1 MEDHSWRA
9 DRRTDRQPREGGMEE
24 EEERCWRTT
33 VGGLTGGQ
41 STMGAG
47 MEDEERCWRTTV
59 GGLTGEQTTVG
70 GGDGGGGVLL
80 EDHGWRTDRWT
91 VNRGSRDG
99 GGGRCW
105 RTTVGGLTG
114 GQTDN
119 RGRGGWRR
127 RRNAV
132 GGPRLED

>member
-1 MEDHSWRA
+1 M
-9 DRRTDRQPREGGMEE
+9 
-24 EEERCWRTT
+24 
-33 VGGLTGGQ
+33 
-41 STMGAG
+41 
-47 MEDEERCWRTTV
+47 
-59 GGLTGEQTTVG
+59 
-70 GGDGGGGVLL
+70 LL

-91 VNRGSRDG
+91 VNHGSRDG
-99 GGGRCW
+99 GRGALLEDYSWRTDRRTDRQLWEVGMEEEEHCW